1 MDGLP
6 VVRKESDGET
16 GEFTNWGKE
25 MVKSPSELR
34 MY

>member
-16 GEFTNWGKE
+16 GEFYQLVKGDGKI
-25 MVKSPSELR
+25 SF
-34 MY
+34 